1 MKLFRYTVRFHPEDY
16 DIWKDK
22 IDENGLI
29 TESGVIGGPS
39 YGDVVNLVADF
50 YGEMYIDE
58 ISIYELMNPL
68 CDDELKD
75 MVNE

>member
-1 MKLFRYTVRFHPEDY
+1 MKLFRYTVHFCPDDY
-16 DIWKDK
+16 DFWKDK
-22 IDENGLI
+22 MDENGLI
-29 TESGVIGGPS
+29 TESGVVGGSS
-39 YGDVVNLVADF
+39 YGDAVNLVVDF
-50 YGEMYIDE
+50 YGEKDVDE

>member
-1 MKLFRYTVRFHPEDY
+1 MKLFRYTVRFHSEDY

-22 IDENGLI
+22 IDENGLAV
-29 TESGVIGGPS
+29 ESGVVSGPS
-39 YGDVVNLVADF
+39 YGDAVNLVVDF
-50 YGEMYIDE
+50 YGEKDVDE
-58 ISIYELMNPL
+58 ISVYELMNPL